1 MTRIIVIVGLL
12 FISPWL
18 FGQQKSVP
26 VPELQEA
33 REIMAS
39 DPQRAIK
46 IIQRQLNKK
55 SQRSNPALRQEAY
68 ELLGDVY
75 MSINQQDLALERYV
89 AAERV
94 NVKSDVNPALL
105 IKKGRAQTFVSDT
118 MARNTFEYVL
128 EQSIDRKQRNTAI
141 EAIADIDK
149 KNSRFTEALERYKT
163 LETVYTEIN
172 SPKDLVRI
180 QSKMAQVYS
189 AQNDA
194 SGFEINFQN
203 AYSNIQRAP
212 EAGEE
217 DIEAYDAAVEQ
228 MVEQKRKVSD
238 EISIRSQNVS
248 IQQSDPTY
256 QAVERVK
263 LADAYVRNSQVDE
276 ALSNLKLAELSLKD
290 IDAPAIKADI
300 SKKKSEA
307 FVLKGKWQ
315 DAIRAL
321 EDFEK
326 QNGLALEAKQQELD
340 RQIEIVKGQQAI
352 DLDEK
357 EFINKSNKLTYERDL
372 SKTQSYIIALLSL
385 LLAGALFS
393 LIYIGRSV
401 RAKNKANML
410 LQLKGLRAQMNPHFI
425 FNALNTVNEYIVT
438 QDERKANQY
447 LTDFSSLMRRVLQNS
462 QKDLI
467 PLSEELEMTKL
478 YIELEHRRFSDKFD
492 FDIHIPNHFSREIMV
507 PPLLFQPYIENAIW
521 HGLRYRDG
529 SGALAFDVREVDKK
543 IEVKIVDNGIG
554 RQNSMQRKT
563 KNQKQY
569 KSTGLQNTGKR
580 LELINSLYQQQISLH
595 IDDVDK
601 VDRENPGTRV
611 VITIS

>member
-1 MTRIIVIVGLL
+1 MTRIIVIVGML

-94 NVKSDVNPALL
+94 NVKTDVNPTLL

-357 EFINKSNKLTYERDL
+357 EFINKNNKLTYERDL

-529 SGALAFDVREVDKK
+529 SGALAFDVREVDEK
-543 IEVKIVDNGIG
+543 IEVQIVDNGIG

-563 KNQKQY
+563 KNQKQH

-601 VDRENPGTRV
+601 VDRESPGTRV